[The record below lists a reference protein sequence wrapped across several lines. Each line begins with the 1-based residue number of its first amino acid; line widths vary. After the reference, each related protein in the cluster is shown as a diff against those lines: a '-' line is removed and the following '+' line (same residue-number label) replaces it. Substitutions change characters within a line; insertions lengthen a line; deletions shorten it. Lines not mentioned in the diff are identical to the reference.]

1 MRLVYKFRVLP
12 ALKEKGYS
20 TAKLRKEKLL
30 GEGTIQSLRSDKP
43 ISWVNIE
50 QVCNL
55 LQIQPGDLLEMVKEE
70 AGDNE

>member
-20 TAKLRKEKLL
+20 TAKLRKDKLL
-30 GEGTIQSLRSDKP
+30 GEGSIQSLRTDKP
-43 ISWVNIE
+43 ISWASIE

-55 LQIQPGDLLEMVKEE
+55 LQIQPGDLLEMVEE
-70 AGDNE
+70 ENV